1 MTAIKNIEKLQ
12 QRKNRD
18 SLILKQVLAF
28 IKALRRLQK

>member
-12 QRKNRD
+12 HKNRD

-28 IKALRRLQK
+28 IKALRWLQK